1 METTNSSGNLW
12 IWKVNVL
19 VGHEIETHLVLL
31 DVLHVDK
38 APKTDDAERDE
49 IRDWSGTQAKILGIN
64 I

>member
-1 METTNSSGNLW
+1 METMNDSGNLW
-12 IWKVNVL
+12 IWKANVF
-19 VGHEIETHLVLL
+19 VEHEIETHLVLPYI
-31 DVLHVDK
+31 LHVDK